1 MTNKLTIISN
11 YHRRDILYWHE
22 LTDQERTE
30 FNWIEEKET
39 DEHTFFR
46 FKGECYC
53 LADFM
58 RIEHHNDSHFSS
70 WDGYAGDSFF
80 SGTLVKYP
88 IEEWG
93 DIDTDH
99 IIAGWYLS

>member
-1 MTNKLTIISN
+1 MTSKLTIISN
-11 YHRRDILYWHE
+11 YHRRDILYWNE

-30 FNWIEEKET
+30 FDWIEEKET
-39 DEHTFFR
+39 GEHTFFR
-46 FKGECYC
+46 FKGECHC
-53 LADFM
+53 LAAFM
-58 RIEHHNDSHFSS
+58 RIEHHENGEFSS
-70 WDGYAGDSFF
+70 WDGYAGDSYF